1 MRHGQNCSVRL
12 KRLDWSFSK
21 RTALEWEFG
30 FANHDIL
37 NEDRISLDLAIGSLL
52 SLASVTALDLVLL
65 A

>member
-30 FANHDIL
+30 FANHGIL
-37 NEDRISLDLAIGSLL
+37 NGDRMSLDLAIGSL
-52 SLASVTALDLVLL
+52 LASVTALDLVLL